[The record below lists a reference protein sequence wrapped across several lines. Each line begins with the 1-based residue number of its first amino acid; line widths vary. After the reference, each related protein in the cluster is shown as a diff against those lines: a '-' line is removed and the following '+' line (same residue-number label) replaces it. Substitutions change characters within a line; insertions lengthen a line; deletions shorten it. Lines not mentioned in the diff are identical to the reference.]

1 VYADLSTD
9 VLDET
14 FVERFNIAMR
24 DDFNTSEAIAVLFEV
39 IKELN
44 RAVKEENAEQA
55 TLYYSTLRHLTN
67 ILGLVQYNVDE
78 FLKSDIGQ
86 EALGL
91 SEADITDFIQQR
103 VDAKKNKDFARADEI
118 RQSLLAQGVV
128 LEDTRQGTIWRRAD

>member
-1 VYADLSTD
+1 
-9 VLDET
+9 
-14 FVERFNIAMR
+14 M
-24 DDFNTSEAIAVLFEV
+24 LF
-39 IKELN
+39 
-44 RAVKEENAEQA
+44 R
-55 TLYYSTLRHLTN
+55 S
-67 ILGLVQYNVDE
+67 GLVQYNVDE